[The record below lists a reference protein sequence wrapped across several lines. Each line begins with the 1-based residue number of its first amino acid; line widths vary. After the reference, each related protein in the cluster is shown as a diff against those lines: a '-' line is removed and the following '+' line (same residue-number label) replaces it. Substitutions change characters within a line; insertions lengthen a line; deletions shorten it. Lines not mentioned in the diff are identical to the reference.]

1 MSTSSLTPASF
12 KTGQTSAKTIGSLCS
27 SHARNFSLFG
37 VFKHGRV
44 MHYVWSH
51 DSCVTCQGFFLCDGD
66 WSGIG
71 HWRPLSSLC
80 TTCPT
85 LMAEPLILGP
95 QAVTGVLLGA
105 RTSQG
110 SYRTQAVHRVPLARI
125 LLAILR
131 EEKVARGQLP
141 LTTGINPTIR
151 KIASMAG
158 KKKKTLVCKSIYFS
172 FSLCTCTLGHESLSG

>member
-1 MSTSSLTPASF
+1 M
-12 KTGQTSAKTIGSLCS
+12 
-27 SHARNFSLFG
+27 
-37 VFKHGRV
+37 
-44 MHYVWSH
+44 
-51 DSCVTCQGFFLCDGD
+51 
-66 WSGIG
+66 
-71 HWRPLSSLC
+71 
-80 TTCPT
+80 
-85 LMAEPLILGP
+85 
-95 QAVTGVLLGA
+95 TGVLLGA

-158 KKKKTLVCKSIYFS
+158 GKKNASVQVHLFFIFLVH
-172 FSLCTCTLGHESLSG
+172 LHPRA